1 MHLAV
6 EHPNGPLLS
15 YEGNAGIEELSVADR
30 DQGDEVASLQALSL
44 NKVRVTVDP
53 TTVAIAEVGLQQ
65 PMVHLVVQQDGE
77 ADPRRWH

>member
-15 YEGNAGIEELSVADR
+15 YEGNVGIEELSVADR
-30 DQGDEVASLQALSL
+30 DQGDEVASLQAFSL

-53 TTVAIAEVGLQQ
+53 TTVEIVEVVCSNPWCIL
-65 PMVHLVVQQDGE
+65 LCSKT
-77 ADPRRWH
+77 AD